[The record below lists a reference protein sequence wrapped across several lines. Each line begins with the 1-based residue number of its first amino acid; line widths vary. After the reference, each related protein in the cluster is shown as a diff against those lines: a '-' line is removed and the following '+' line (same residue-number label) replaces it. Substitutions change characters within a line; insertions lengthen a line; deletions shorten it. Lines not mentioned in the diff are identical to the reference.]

1 MFRVGEL
8 NMTANAVSILL
19 PASYMPLA
27 IGATQL
33 TQTPSG
39 VPTNMPI
46 KLLRKR
52 RSEDWRGMVLSR
64 V

>member
-1 MFRVGEL
+1 
-8 NMTANAVSILL
+8 MTANAVSILL
-19 PASYMPLA
+19 PPSYMPLA

-33 TQTPSG
+33 TQTPNG
-39 VPTNMPI
+39 VPANIPK

-52 RSEDWRGMVLSR
+52 RSEDWRGMYLNR